1 MRVLR
6 PCPADPRWALRSD
19 SRPYHPSTASHYR
32 AETARV
38 SAVRGRASNRRH
50 SGQHRWSCQSR
61 CQSKGASSLV
71 TAGLVRQASLLR
83 GIMADQVAH
92 MDNPGRPPE
101 PGAQVRVLPGAPTS
115 PPQRKPGP
123 PAPATPKPPRT
134 AGGTGSGRRGKGATG
149 PDGASAAREARAKG
163 RSGRAGP
170 TGTGEGTNRHG
181 PEQRDREGS
190 DPTAEPPDTPPG
202 HGEPGAHTGR
212 RGPPT
217 GRAHRGAAEPP
228 RTAGGPPGTEH
239 RRRRGGKRTR
249 RALRAVERP
258 LGRVLPGRHAGVRT
272 ACDR

>member
-1 MRVLR
+1 MAGVAPLLDRLPILADSLDEAPTSEQRTLFDALQLDVVYQ
-6 PCPADPRWALRSD
+6 PAEGAIDVAATLYDLGS
-19 SRPYHPSTASHYR
+19 
-32 AETARV
+32 ETTQ
-38 SAVRGRASNRRH
+38 SAVRESAED
-50 SGQHRWSCQSR
+50 WS
-61 CQSKGASSLV
+61 
-71 TAGLVRQASLLR
+71 
-83 GIMADQVAH
+83 
-92 MDNPGRPPE
+92 
-101 PGAQVRVLPGAPTS
+101 
-115 PPQRKPGP
+115 RKPGP